1 MEIYKVAEVDM
12 YGCETKPQFFQVWNN
27 AEEEFDK
34 RMKELQGKLD
44 VAKSDDELMYGSH
57 PVHIRTKK
65 DEILNHPSSLKEGV
79 INYWFSCKGDWDM
92 AYITVVIEPI
102 QVL

>member
-1 MEIYKVAEVDM
+1 MEIFKVAEVDM
-12 YGCETKPQFFQVWNN
+12 YGCETKPLFFRLFNK

-34 RMKELQGKLD
+34 RMTELKDKLD
-44 VAKSDDELMYGSH
+44 VAKPDDDFMYGSH
-57 PVHIRTKK
+57 PVHVRTKK
-65 DEILNHPSSLKEGV
+65 DEILNYPSAIKVGV

-92 AYITVVIEPI
+92 AYTTVVIEPI